1 SRLHAPRRL
10 ARGSRDGRPGAPG
23 AGRDAF
29 ASHAG
34 CGRCPMTTRRTRP
47 MRTEPLHS
55 WNLTTTEA
63 RDLQKVLASRV
74 DVASPL
80 PRWKLVAAAD
90 VSYSKF
96 ENWLC
101 AAVVVM
107 RADTLELV
115 ERVGLIGDATFPYVP
130 GLLSFR
136 EAPTVLEAFERL
148 THRPDVVLCDGQG
161 LAHPRRMGLA
171 CHLGLWLGVPTVGCA
186 KSWLVGEYTEPG
198 AERGD
203 HSPLID
209 RGDVVGRSSG
219 LAGM

>member
-1 SRLHAPRRL
+1 RSR
-10 ARGSRDGRPGAPG
+10 
-23 AGRDAF
+23 
-29 ASHAG
+29 
-34 CGRCPMTTRRTRP
+34 M
-47 MRTEPLHS
+47 MRVEKLHS
-55 WNLTTTEA
+55 WDLTTSEA
-63 RDLQKVLASRV
+63 RDLQAQLASEV
-74 DVASPL
+74 DVTSTL
-80 PRWKLVAAAD
+80 PAWNLVAAAD

-96 ENWLC
+96 EPWLC

-115 ERVGLIGDATFPYVP
+115 ARVGLVGEAQFPYVP

-136 EAPTVLEAFERL
+136 EAPTVLEPFERL

-198 AERGD
+198 PERG
-203 HSPLID
+203 
-209 RGDVVGRSSG
+209 
-219 LAGM
+219 